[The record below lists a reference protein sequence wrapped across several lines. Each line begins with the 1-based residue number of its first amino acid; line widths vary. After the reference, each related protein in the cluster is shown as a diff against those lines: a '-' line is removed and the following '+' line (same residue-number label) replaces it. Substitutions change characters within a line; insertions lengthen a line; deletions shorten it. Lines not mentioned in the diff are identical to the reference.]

1 MTAYEMRISD
11 WSSDVCSSDLLAH
24 ALCKQDLADAVVDL
38 VRAGVVQVLALQ
50 IDFCPAQRFGQA
62 RREIERAFAAD
73 EMLEQIVDFR
83 LERRVGGG
91 GAIFPLKVQDQRHQ
105 RFRDIAAAEL
115 AEVAALVRHGPETV
129 GLGAHA
135 LLTAFKNASIFARDF
150 TPGLS
155 STPDD
160 TSTRPVAVTPIASR
174 TLAAS
179 SPPDTPQRSGAR

>member
-1 MTAYEMRISD
+1 MRISD
-11 WSSDVCSSDLLAH
+11 WNSDVCASDLRSRSRILTMSSP
-24 ALCKQDLADAVVDL
+24 KQFKFILRL
-38 VRAGVVQVLALQ
+38 YSGV
-50 IDFCPAQRFGQA
+50 
-62 RREIERAFAAD
+62 EIP
-73 EMLEQIVDFR
+73 I
-83 LERRVGGG
+83 
-91 GAIFPLKVQDQRHQ
+91 
-105 RFRDIAAAEL
+105 
-115 AEVAALVRHGPETV
+115 

-179 SPPDTPQRSGAR
+179 SPPDTPQRSGARRSEEHTSELQSLMRISYAVFCLKKKKLNIQNKSSYILLQLNATQIYHYMNSKMQI